1 MSPSKPFPLQ
11 TVSYQGL
18 GTANET
24 KDMSRKSQC
33 RPTQH
38 QSFWYHWAKRR
49 CQSNYAMHRG
59 VHLQPEF
66 RYRNEACKSLRQG
79 HRTQRMCTPAAVFF
93 HWYFLMCLPQNTHSA
108 VNIMSTQLLST
119 SVFTKLSLAVTFQEC
134 LMYYSAPVSEWPSP

>member
-24 KDMSRKSQC
+24 KDMSKKSQC
-33 RPTQH
+33 CPTRH

-49 CQSNYAMHRG
+49 CQSNCAMHRG

-79 HRTQRMCTPAAVFF
+79 HSTQRCAHQQLSSSIGTFLCVF
-93 HWYFLMCLPQNTHSA
+93 LKTHNLA

-119 SVFTKLSLAVTFQEC
+119 SVFPKLSLAVTFQEC